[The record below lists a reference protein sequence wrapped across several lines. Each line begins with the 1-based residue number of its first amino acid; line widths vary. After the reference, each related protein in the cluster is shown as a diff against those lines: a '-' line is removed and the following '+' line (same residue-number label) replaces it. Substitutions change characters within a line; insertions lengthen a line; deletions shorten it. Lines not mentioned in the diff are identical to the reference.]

1 MLLLLLLPILVSGFI
16 YIHSNVESYYKLHR
30 QEGQY
35 LYLNTIK
42 VGLVLTIVSFFICF
56 LFNMLP
62 PFKFGNFSFD
72 FVKILEREFKILFN
86 TEIQARQFSWILII
100 STTSISTAYIY
111 PWLIE
116 KFKIFKIFT
125 ELLKEN
131 FELIIRDSIKFKAR
145 FKRTPKY
152 ISSNCIIQ
160 PYLLY
165 IANNKHFERLN
176 RKLRIKAKILYKT
189 EILGRII
196 KDSPLDRLLLDA
208 FNGKKLVMFTLRNR
222 QVYIGRVSST
232 GEPTEN
238 KGVDQEVCLI
248 PIMSGYRDEKSLS
261 VDLIT
266 HYREIDKTIYLT
278 LRQDEIISAT
288 EFDLNAYETF
298 KKQKLKKK
306 GLSLNINW

>member
-1 MLLLLLLPILVSGFI
+1 M
-16 YIHSNVESYYKLHR
+16 
-30 QEGQY
+30 
-35 LYLNTIK
+35 
-42 VGLVLTIVSFFICF
+42 
-56 LFNMLP
+56 
-62 PFKFGNFSFD
+62 
-72 FVKILEREFKILFN
+72 
-86 TEIQARQFSWILII
+86 
-100 STTSISTAYIY
+100 
-111 PWLIE
+111 
-116 KFKIFKIFT
+116 
-125 ELLKEN
+125 
-131 FELIIRDSIKFKAR
+131 
-145 FKRTPKY
+145 
-152 ISSNCIIQ
+152 
-160 PYLLY
+160 
-165 IANNKHFERLN
+165 N
-176 RKLRIKAKILYKT
+176 RKLRIKAKILHKT

-278 LRQDEIISAT
+278 LRQDEIIS